1 MSRSAVIVNL
11 GCRLN
16 QADAALMTDRLQRNG
31 YTLVE
36 PGSASAVDLVI
47 INSCAVTATAV
58 SKSRQAA
65 VKYRKLY
72 PDARIIVTGC
82 AVEIDFDKW
91 RDLAACDGALTNVD
105 KRSLEM
111 MLEPDEPHFSLN
123 EPVSGFEEHAAGR
136 FPFRHRALV
145 KIQEGCNNFCTYCIV
160 PYTRGPERSRSA
172 EEVLRECEALAAAG
186 IPEIVLTGVNTCA
199 YSDSGYDLGQLV
211 KRIAAIPGDFRIRL
225 SSTEPK
231 FDNLKLLDSLKEC
244 GGKVCRFLHLSLQN
258 GSDEI
263 LRKMGRKYTAKEY
276 AEFAAYARSLWP
288 DIHLGT
294 DVIVGFPGETDE
306 LFNEGVEFVKSMNFA
321 NIHIFRYSP
330 RPGTPAAG
338 FPDRVPGEVAKAR
351 YDIMAQA
358 TEESR
363 KRFYASQKGK
373 ILPVI
378 FEEEKNGLIHGWSD
392 NYLQVSRPSGYAQLG
407 RIVNVEF

>member
-244 GGKVCRFLHLSLQN
+244 GGKVCRFLHLSLQH

>member
-1 MSRSAVIVNL
+1 MSRRAVIVNL

-36 PGSASAVDLVI
+36 PGSALAVDLVI

-72 PDARIIVTGC
+72 PNARIIVTGC

-105 KRSLEM
+105 KRSLET

-244 GGKVCRFLHLSLQN
+244 GGKVCRFLHLSLQH

-263 LRKMGRKYTAKEY
+263 LRRMGRKYTAKEY
-276 AEFAAYARSLWP
+276 AEFATYARSLWP

-330 RPGTPAAG
+330 RPGTPAAE
-338 FPDRVPGEVAKAR
+338 FPDRVTGEIAKAR

-358 TEESR
+358 AEESR

-392 NYLQVSRPSGYAQLG
+392 NYLQVSRPSGSTQLG

>member
-244 GGKVCRFLHLSLQN
+244 GGKVCRFLHLSLQH

-276 AEFAAYARSLWP
+276 AEFAAYARSLWS

-358 TEESR
+358 AEESR

>member
-65 VKYRKLY
+65 MKYRKLY

-105 KRSLEM
+105 KRSLET
-111 MLEPDEPHFSLN
+111 MLEPDEPHFSLD

-244 GGKVCRFLHLSLQN
+244 GGKVCRFLHLSLQH

-276 AEFAAYARSLWP
+276 AEFATYARSLWP

-358 TEESR
+358 AEESR
-363 KRFYASQKGK
+363 KRFYTSQKGK

>member
-244 GGKVCRFLHLSLQN
+244 GGKVCRFLHLSLQH

-288 DIHLGT
+288 AIHLGT

-330 RPGTPAAG
+330 RPSTPAAG

>member
-47 INSCAVTATAV
+47 INRCAVTATAV

-105 KRSLEM
+105 KRSLET

-186 IPEIVLTGVNTCA
+186 IPELVLTGVHTCA
-199 YSDSGYDLGQLV
+199 YSDRGYDLGQLV

-244 GGKVCRFLHLSLQN
+244 GGKVCRFLHLSLQH

-276 AEFAAYARSLWP
+276 AEFATYARSLWP

-358 TEESR
+358 AEESR
-363 KRFYASQKGK
+363 KRFYTSQKGK

>member
-244 GGKVCRFLHLSLQN
+244 GGKVCRFLHLSLQH

-358 TEESR
+358 AEESR

>member
-65 VKYRKLY
+65 MKYRKLY

-105 KRSLEM
+105 KRSLET

-123 EPVSGFEEHAAGR
+123 EPVSGFEEHAVGR

-244 GGKVCRFLHLSLQN
+244 GGKVCRFLHLSLQH

-276 AEFAAYARSLWP
+276 AEFATYARSLWP

-358 TEESR
+358 AEESR
-363 KRFYASQKGK
+363 KRFYTSQKGK

-378 FEEEKNGLIHGWSD
+378 FEEEKSGLIHGWSD

>member
-1 MSRSAVIVNL
+1 MSRRAVIVNL

-105 KRSLEM
+105 KRSLET

-172 EEVLRECEALAAAG
+172 EEVLRECEALVAAG

-244 GGKVCRFLHLSLQN
+244 GGKVCRFLHLSLQH

-276 AEFAAYARSLWP
+276 AEFATYARSLWP

-358 TEESR
+358 AEESR
-363 KRFYASQKGK
+363 KRFYTSQKGK

-392 NYLQVSRPSGYAQLG
+392 NYLQVSRPSGYALLG

>member
-244 GGKVCRFLHLSLQN
+244 GGKVCRFLHLSLQH

-358 TEESR
+358 AEESR

-392 NYLQVSRPSGYAQLG
+392 NYLQVRRPSGYAQLG

>member
-105 KRSLEM
+105 KRSLET

-244 GGKVCRFLHLSLQN
+244 GGKVCRFLHLSLQH

-276 AEFAAYARSLWP
+276 AEFATYARSLWP

-358 TEESR
+358 AEESR
-363 KRFYASQKGK
+363 KRFYTSQKGK

-392 NYLQVSRPSGYAQLG
+392 NYLQVSRPSGSAQLG

>member
-1 MSRSAVIVNL
+1 M
-11 GCRLN
+11 
-16 QADAALMTDRLQRNG
+16 
-31 YTLVE
+31 
-36 PGSASAVDLVI
+36 
-47 INSCAVTATAV
+47 
-58 SKSRQAA
+58 
-65 VKYRKLY
+65 
-72 PDARIIVTGC
+72 
-82 AVEIDFDKW
+82 
-91 RDLAACDGALTNVD
+91 
-105 KRSLEM
+105 
-111 MLEPDEPHFSLN
+111 
-123 EPVSGFEEHAAGR
+123 
-136 FPFRHRALV
+136 
-145 KIQEGCNNFCTYCIV
+145 
-160 PYTRGPERSRSA
+160 
-172 EEVLRECEALAAAG
+172 AAAG

-244 GGKVCRFLHLSLQN
+244 GGKVCRFLHLSLQH

-276 AEFAAYARSLWP
+276 AEFATYARSLWP

-358 TEESR
+358 AEESR
-363 KRFYASQKGK
+363 KRFYTSQKGK

-378 FEEEKNGLIHGWSD
+378 FEEEKSGLIHGWSD

>member
-65 VKYRKLY
+65 MKYRKLY

-105 KRSLEM
+105 KRSLET

-244 GGKVCRFLHLSLQN
+244 GGKVCRFLHLSLQH

-263 LRKMGRKYTAKEY
+263 LRNMGRKYTAKEY
-276 AEFAAYARSLWP
+276 AEFATYARSLWP

-358 TEESR
+358 AEESR
-363 KRFYASQKGK
+363 KRFYTSQKGK

-378 FEEEKNGLIHGWSD
+378 FEEEKSGLIHGWSD

>member
-1 MSRSAVIVNL
+1 M
-11 GCRLN
+11 
-16 QADAALMTDRLQRNG
+16 
-31 YTLVE
+31 
-36 PGSASAVDLVI
+36 
-47 INSCAVTATAV
+47 
-58 SKSRQAA
+58 
-65 VKYRKLY
+65 
-72 PDARIIVTGC
+72 
-82 AVEIDFDKW
+82 
-91 RDLAACDGALTNVD
+91 
-105 KRSLEM
+105 
-111 MLEPDEPHFSLN
+111 
-123 EPVSGFEEHAAGR
+123 
-136 FPFRHRALV
+136 
-145 KIQEGCNNFCTYCIV
+145 
-160 PYTRGPERSRSA
+160 
-172 EEVLRECEALAAAG
+172 AAAG

-244 GGKVCRFLHLSLQN
+244 GGKVCRFLHLSLQH

-358 TEESR
+358 AEESR

-392 NYLQVSRPSGYAQLG
+392 NYLQVSRPSGSAQLG

>member
-111 MLEPDEPHFSLN
+111 MLKPDEPHFSLN

-244 GGKVCRFLHLSLQN
+244 GGKVCRFLHLSLQH

-358 TEESR
+358 AEESR
-363 KRFYASQKGK
+363 KRFYTSQKGK

>member
-65 VKYRKLY
+65 VKSRKLY

-105 KRSLEM
+105 KRSLET
-111 MLEPDEPHFSLN
+111 MLEPAEPHFSLN

-172 EEVLRECEALAAAG
+172 EEVLQECEALAAAG

-244 GGKVCRFLHLSLQN
+244 GGKVCRFLHLSLQH

-276 AEFAAYARSLWP
+276 AEFAAYAQSLWP

-358 TEESR
+358 AEESR
-363 KRFYASQKGK
+363 KRFYTSQKGK

>member
-36 PGSASAVDLVI
+36 PGSAAAVDLVI

-105 KRSLEM
+105 KRSLET
-111 MLEPDEPHFSLN
+111 MLEPSEPHFSLN

-231 FDNLKLLDSLKEC
+231 FDNLKLLDSLNEC
-244 GGKVCRFLHLSLQN
+244 GGKVCRFLHLSLQH

-276 AEFAAYARSLWP
+276 AEFAVYARSLWP

-358 TEESR
+358 AEESR
-363 KRFYASQKGK
+363 KRFYTSQKGK

>member
-105 KRSLEM
+105 KRSLET

-172 EEVLRECEALAAAG
+172 EEVLQECEALAAAG

-244 GGKVCRFLHLSLQN
+244 GGKVCRFLHLSLQH

-358 TEESR
+358 AEESR
-363 KRFYASQKGK
+363 KRFYTSQKGK

>member
-105 KRSLEM
+105 KRSLET

-244 GGKVCRFLHLSLQN
+244 GGKVCRFLHLSLQH

-306 LFNEGVEFVKSMNFA
+306 LFNEGVDFVKSMNFA

-358 TEESR
+358 AEESR

-392 NYLQVSRPSGYAQLG
+392 NYLQVSRPSGSAQLG
-407 RIVNVEF
+407 RIVNVES

>member
-105 KRSLEM
+105 KRSLET

-123 EPVSGFEEHAAGR
+123 EPVSGFEEHAVGR

-244 GGKVCRFLHLSLQN
+244 GGKVCRFLHLSLQH

-358 TEESR
+358 AEESR